1 MWSSQYCINLC
12 GLFSF
17 FCQWEELKY
26 AVNAAKM
33 SSVRS
38 VYLALGKAASVSS
51 TQVLYDLTLKERLQ
65 RLQTAVWDMS
75 LCFLFCT
82 GTPLTKFTFVDS
94 ARQYLKVGHTR
105 EQRLAVMLLQEGLW
119 SPWLLWHKESKAL
132 LNTGF
137 MLKQLQ
143 KHRVTEVGKDL

>member
-1 MWSSQYCINLC
+1 MVNLSDVEQPV
-12 GLFSF
+12 LYKSLWAFFF

-65 RLQTAVWDMS
+65 RLQTAV
-75 LCFLFCT
+75 
-82 GTPLTKFTFVDS
+82 
-94 ARQYLKVGHTR
+94 
-105 EQRLAVMLLQEGLW
+105 
-119 SPWLLWHKESKAL
+119 
-132 LNTGF
+132 
-137 MLKQLQ
+137 
-143 KHRVTEVGKDL
+143 